1 MRNKSIDN
9 AVGWLLVISGPFI
22 AIFVATSSSADPV
35 NAPKML
41 VLSTFAFAII
51 GLALTQWRDL
61 KLKEVRLAVV
71 VSGFFLVSLVASL
84 VFSSAPFTQMFYGT
98 YGRNTGFLTYISLLF
113 IFLASS
119 LVRQLNFHRNLIRGL
134 AFVGV
139 VNVLYGI
146 LQLTDNDPLPWNNTY
161 GTILGTFGNPDF
173 VSAYLG
179 ISTAVCFAWLLGNL
193 RNWKIVV
200 ISLIYLVVTI
210 FEIKKSHAIQ
220 GLAVTAIGFAVVGYF
235 FIRAKIQKNWV
246 TIGYSL
252 FVGITAF
259 IAGMGAL
266 QKGPLT
272 GAIYKYSISLR
283 GEYWAGAINTGKS
296 HLLFGVGM
304 DSFGDWYRR
313 ERRPSAIIK
322 PGPNV
327 VVNTAHNV
335 FLDMFANGGLLLFVS
350 YLLVLFLGALAIY
363 RIVRRRRSFDVTF
376 VALTVAW
383 IGYQAQA
390 VISINQIGLAI
401 WGWLLTGALV
411 SYEFLN
417 RTSTF
422 EPAVTPKNLSKRKT
436 RAIST
441 SLSPGA
447 ILAGSVGAIAGLLL
461 ALPSFMADSHFYTAM
476 RSGKVEV
483 LEKAALAKPLDSS
496 RMALVSQLLA
506 QNKFN
511 DRALLIA
518 RAATKFNPDSFDA
531 WNLLYGISLQT
542 PIPEAEKAKALSM
555 LKMLDPLNP
564 DIQKLK

>member
-1 MRNKSIDN
+1 
-9 AVGWLLVISGPFI
+9 
-22 AIFVATSSSADPV
+22 
-35 NAPKML
+35 
-41 VLSTFAFAII
+41 
-51 GLALTQWRDL
+51 
-61 KLKEVRLAVV
+61 
-71 VSGFFLVSLVASL
+71 
-84 VFSSAPFTQMFYGT
+84 
-98 YGRNTGFLTYISLLF
+98 
-113 IFLASS
+113 
-119 LVRQLNFHRNLIRGL
+119 LNRPPI
-134 AFVGV
+134 
-139 VNVLYGI
+139 
-146 LQLTDNDPLPWNNTY
+146 
-161 GTILGTFGNPDF
+161 
-173 VSAYLG
+173 
-179 ISTAVCFAWLLGNL
+179 
-193 RNWKIVV
+193 
-200 ISLIYLVVTI
+200 
-210 FEIKKSHAIQ
+210 
-220 GLAVTAIGFAVVGYF
+220 
-235 FIRAKIQKNWV
+235 
-246 TIGYSL
+246 
-252 FVGITAF
+252 
-259 IAGMGAL
+259 
-266 QKGPLT
+266 
-272 GAIYKYSISLR
+272 
-283 GEYWAGAINTGKS
+283 
-296 HLLFGVGM
+296 
-304 DSFGDWYRR
+304 RR

-376 VALTVAW
+376 VALIVAW